1 MLKRYLKDFI
11 SSLTSRLS
19 INDEKFWLFIFDVIV
34 LMGNCLY
41 AIHHRNAISFLF
53 FKEVSKVEGGLVA
66 MDI

>member
-1 MLKRYLKDFI
+1 MKSFGCLY
-11 SSLTSRLS
+11 
-19 INDEKFWLFIFDVIV
+19 FDVIV

-41 AIHHRNAISFLF
+41 AIHHRNAVSFLF